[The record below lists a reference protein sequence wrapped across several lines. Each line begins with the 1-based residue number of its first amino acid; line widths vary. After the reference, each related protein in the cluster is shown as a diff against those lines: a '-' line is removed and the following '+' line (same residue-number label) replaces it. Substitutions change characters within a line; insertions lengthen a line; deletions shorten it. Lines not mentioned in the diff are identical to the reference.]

1 MNKKPIFLRT
11 LLAIITMVIF
21 GAAMYPLAPK
31 DFYATFLDLLKDKN
45 DKVAAEL
52 ISDARA
58 RQAKDRDIFES
69 QALLAAADEKGVNLA
84 PMLKGEGL
92 ENNRDAMSLIRKKA
106 SSSIRLG
113 LDLNGGVE
121 FYLELL
127 PDEDKKEEIENDFK
141 HYRDVAIEQLRKRLE
156 QLKIFEELK
165 NELAE

>member
-58 RQAKDRDIFES
+58 RQAKDW
-69 QALLAAADEKGVNLA
+69 KTT
-84 PMLKGEGL
+84 
-92 ENNRDAMSLIRKKA
+92 AM
-106 SSSIRLG
+106 
-113 LDLNGGVE
+113 
-121 FYLELL
+121 
-127 PDEDKKEEIENDFK
+127 
-141 HYRDVAIEQLRKRLE
+141 Q
-156 QLKIFEELK
+156 
-165 NELAE
+165 